1 MVRLRC
7 TLRVLKRFGL
17 ELGPEAAA
25 STTLLGDW
33 YANLLNAGRS
43 RWVLCVSERA
53 LLPVIV
59 PARKATFP
67 ESLPSSLQAVLAG
80 LGIPPA
86 EIEGEIVE
94 MARIEVHR
102 TRSRQVLGVMNDFA
116 VAAEIFLRDGTRPIE
131 AALKIAQTPSKPL
144 DYESPVG
151 AVYRELVSGPN
162 P

>member
-17 ELGPEAAA
+17 EPRPEAAT

-67 ESLPSSLQAVLAG
+67 GPLPSSLRTVLAG
-80 LGIPPA
+80 LGIRAA
-86 EIEGEIVE
+86 EIEREIAE
-94 MARIEVHR
+94 MAQIGIDR

-116 VAAEIFLRDGTRPIE
+116 VAAELFLRDDTGPIE
-131 AALKIAQTPSKPL
+131 VALRVAHTPSKPL
-144 DYESPVG
+144 DYESPDRI
-151 AVYRELVSGPN
+151 ARSLFASHRAS
-162 P
+162 